1 MVLLPADYLRQKF
14 IEPLKERQK
23 QEGRDEGLKLG
34 RAEGRAQGRAE
45 GHAEGRAEMRSEIEA
60 WLRDKEQAER
70 EGIEF
75 NEPMPGTQENGNTN
89 DNGDL

>member
-23 QEGRDEGLKLG
+23 QEGRDEG
-34 RAEGRAQGRAE
+34 RAE
-45 GHAEGRAEMRSEIEA
+45 GHAEGRAEGRAEMRSEIEA

-75 NEPMPGTQENGNTN
+75 NEPMPGAQENGITN
-89 DNGDL
+89 DNGDF